1 MTTKKRGH
9 SKMNN
14 LFRMFAFVF
23 FTRSLMLDFEL
34 VYLFADLLD

>member
-1 MTTKKRGH
+1 
-9 SKMNN
+9 MND
-14 LFRMFAFVF
+14 LFRLFDLCFLCV